1 MLAHVLILLYKG
13 ERVVI
18 GRLTQRDDHFTGS
31 EYFAILPS
39 PDDFPLILRHIQGI
53 KKTATQDIF
62 TKTLIILF
70 CFLAAAGGTF
80 QFGSKLKPNPSR
92 TAFANLRWPSEF
104 ICNLSKARNLR
115 SFKNS
120 EFLASNKITGY
131 LAATFLTFSLNALNL

>member
-1 MLAHVLILLYKG
+1 MSILLYKG

-18 GRLTQRDDHFTGS
+18 GGLTQRENHLTGTG
-31 EYFAILPS
+31 YFADLPS
-39 PDDFPLILRHIQGI
+39 PEDLPLTRRHIQGT

-70 CFLAAAGGTF
+70 CFFAATGGTF
-80 QFGSKLKPNPSR
+80 QFGSKLKPNPSK

-104 ICNLSKARNLR
+104 ICNRSKARNLL

-120 EFLASNKITGY
+120 AFLASNKITGY
-131 LAATFLTFSLNALNL
+131 FAATFLTFSLNALNL

>member
-1 MLAHVLILLYKG
+1 MLAHVPILLYKG

-39 PDDFPLILRHIQGI
+39 PEDFPLTLRQIQGS
-53 KKTATQDIF
+53 KKIATHEIF
-62 TKTLIILF
+62 TKALTTLF
-70 CFLAAAGGTF
+70 FFLAGASGTF

-104 ICNLSKARNLR
+104 ICNRSKARNLR
-115 SFKNS
+115 SFKTQP
-120 EFLASNKITGY
+120 F
-131 LAATFLTFSLNALNL
+131 